1 MNLSDS
7 RIVITIIIFALAL
20 FSLYSYLTKR
30 EEPEKA
36 EYLITPSYAESVTGN
51 RLVDAK
57 YVSTNDGDTFRLII
71 NGKEERVRL
80 LMVDTP
86 EMNYED
92 NDPMPYAQTAKNF
105 TMALL
110 ENAAKIEV
118 LYDVGP
124 KTDKYGRLL
133 TYVFVDGILLQERL
147 LQEGYA
153 AVRYIHEPNNSL
165 EDDFR
170 EIEEQAKQ
178 KQLNI
183 WSHDNYLQ
191 KDGFHPEVVT
201 E

>member
-30 EEPEKA
+30 EEPVKGEF
-36 EYLITPSYAESVTGN
+36 LITPSYAESVTGN

-92 NDPMPYAQTAKNF
+92 NDPMPYAQTAKSF
-105 TMALL
+105 TMELL
-110 ENAAKIEV
+110 ENAEKIEV

-124 KTDKYGRLL
+124 KTDNYGRLL
-133 TYVFVDGILLQERL
+133 SYVFVDGILLQERL

-191 KDGFHPEVVT
+191 KDGFHPDVVT